1 MAVVAKKTQ
10 VIRQDTRVRHFQT
23 LRRRQVAVVCLV
35 AAGFFAG
42 ASCGHAERLD
52 ELSLDRWQELREVE
66 RYQLNIAEKY
76 YREKNW
82 KVGLAEYEK
91 FLTLY
96 ERSVGA
102 PYVQLKWSLC
112 QIHLRKQNTAIK
124 EGFQSVIDY
133 WPDAPQAIAAAY
145 FIGHAYKEMGE
156 VRKAKKAYQSVL
168 NNHPKHL
175 AAVLT
180 AVDLVDLTMIDG
192 DIETRVALWK
202 QLTFEMPRTRESK
215 YHCQKAS
222 GYLAAH
228 TFEFAAFD
236 DAVKSLATTYTEQ
249 QLPAHVASVV
259 HAPITHLV
267 ADDKR
272 RAQGHQLADRA
283 AAWLRSHVPAI
294 GTTDAEKQ
302 AARQHWYFL
311 ADVQAASKRAD
322 KVTATYEQIVSTF
335 GADDETLGRFANWYK
350 STSKYDEARRQYAR
364 YKDKIE
370 GQNQI
375 AYSFRQQGNYD
386 AAVVAYQSNV
396 ARDVENPARWHAEI
410 ASTYRTARKYPE
422 AILVYQQLLKTDV
435 KDAEK
440 WLWALG
446 TTFRDSGKHKE
457 AIGHFRQCNNFPSN
471 YSEMAAC
478 HRALKDYKEAIIL
491 YGQIVGGAPQ
501 SAPWAML
508 QIGYTQEQAGK
519 KELAIRAFQHVCKS
533 YPKASYASQA
543 HAHLQ
548 DKYKISVTLGGGT
561 NK

>member
-1 MAVVAKKTQ
+1 MAVVATTAQ
-10 VIRQDTRVRHFQT
+10 VIPQDRPWRR
-23 LRRRQVAVVCLV
+23 LRTFYRLVSMMGLVAVGLTVGSDCV
-35 AAGFFAG
+35 QAK
-42 ASCGHAERLD
+42 RLD
-52 ELSLDRWQELREVE
+52 ELSLDRWKELREVE

-133 WPDAPQAIAAAY
+133 WPESPQAIAAAY
-145 FIGHAYKEMGE
+145 FIGQAYKAMGE
-156 VRKAKKAYQSVL
+156 VRKAKKAYQYVL
-168 NNHPKHL
+168 ANHPKHL
-175 AAVLT
+175 AGVLA

-192 DIETRVALWK
+192 DIDTRVALWK
-202 QLTFEMPRTRESK
+202 QLTFEMPRTRESTK
-215 YHCQKAS
+215 HCQYAS
-222 GYLAAH
+222 RYLAAH
-228 TFEFAAFD
+228 GFEFGSFD
-236 DAVKSLATTYTEQ
+236 DAVKALATTYSEQ
-249 QLPAHVASVV
+249 QLPTYVASVV
-259 HAPITHLV
+259 RAPIGRLV
-267 ADDKR
+267 ADEKR
-272 RAQGHQLADRA
+272 RVQGEQLADRA
-283 AAWLRSHVPAI
+283 ATWLRGHVPPSAA
-294 GTTDAEKQ
+294 TDAEKQ
-302 AARQHWYFL
+302 AARQHWYFV
-311 ADVQAASKRAD
+311 ADVHAASRRAD
-322 KVTATYEQIVSTF
+322 KVTATYDQIVATF
-335 GADDETLGRFANWYK
+335 GADDETLGRYANWYK
-350 STSKYDEARRQYAR
+350 STNKYDEARRQYNR
-364 YKDKIE
+364 YENKIE
-370 GQNQI
+370 GQNQV

-396 ARDVENPARWHAEI
+396 ARDVENPVRWHEEI
-410 ASTYRTARKYPE
+410 ASTYRSAKKYAE
-422 AILVYQQLLKTDV
+422 AIAVYQQLWKTDA

-440 WLWALG
+440 WLWALA
-446 TTFRDSGKHKE
+446 TTYRDAGKHKD

-491 YGQIVGGAPQ
+491 YSQIVGGAPK

-508 QIGYTQEQAGK
+508 QLGYTQEQAGN
-519 KELAIRAFQHVCKS
+519 KELAIKAFQHVCKS

-548 DKYKISVTLGGGT
+548 NKYKISVTLGGGT
-561 NK
+561 DK

>member
-1 MAVVAKKTQ
+1 M
-10 VIRQDTRVRHFQT
+10 
-23 LRRRQVAVVCLV
+23 
-35 AAGFFAG
+35 
-42 ASCGHAERLD
+42 
-52 ELSLDRWQELREVE
+52 
-66 RYQLNIAEKY
+66 
-76 YREKNW
+76 
-82 KVGLAEYEK
+82 
-91 FLTLY
+91 TLY

-102 PYVQLKWSLC
+102 PYVQLKWCLC
-112 QIHLRKQNTAIK
+112 QIHLRYQHTTIK
-124 EGFQSVIDY
+124 DGFQSVIDY

-202 QLTFEMPRTRESK
+202 QLTFEMPRTREAK

-228 TFEFAAFD
+228 TFDFAAFD